1 MSAHIIEIEAANGND
16 ASRYEVYY
24 NCHLIHVVQ
33 CSTSVKTEWRAFY
46 GDLYDGRFLAEADT
60 VDEVIRL
67 AETRIDQEL
76 ACAKKNVGSF
86 R

>member
-1 MSAHIIEIEAANGND
+1 MSTHIIEIEAANGND

-60 VDEVIRL
+60 WM
-67 AETRIDQEL
+67 
-76 ACAKKNVGSF
+76 K
-86 R
+86 